1 RVKSSTKKYGENRK
15 GSHSSSMIPFQ
26 AESETPYSPLAML
39 LTAIALPRRASSM
52 PRQCIATDLSQSLM
66 PLCLILNREMISVN
80 NPSSDIA
87 CLKDPQCKIIPIKFE
102 YFCFFY

>member
-1 RVKSSTKKYGENRK
+1 
-15 GSHSSSMIPFQ
+15 MIPFQ

-66 PLCLILNREMISVN
+66 PLCLILNREMVASFGTSI
-80 NPSSDIA
+80 DEI
-87 CLKDPQCKIIPIKFE
+87 
-102 YFCFFY
+102 